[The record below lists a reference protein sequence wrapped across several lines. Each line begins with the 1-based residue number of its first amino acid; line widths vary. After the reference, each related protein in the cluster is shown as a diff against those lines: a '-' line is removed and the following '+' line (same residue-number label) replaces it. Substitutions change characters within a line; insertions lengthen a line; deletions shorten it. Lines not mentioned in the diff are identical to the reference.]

1 RFLGEFHV
9 RLVFG
14 QRAVNLIRADLKKPL
29 DRIGLGGIQ
38 KHLCSNDVGL
48 NEWPG
53 AEDAAIDVRL
63 GGKMHHMGDAVLFE
77 KLSNEWLVADVAA
90 QECQARI
97 LHQVLEIGQI
107 PGVGELIERNDFGL
121 LPAAD
126 EHPYKIRADE
136 AGAGDENVH

>member
-63 GGKMHHMGDAVLFE
+63 GGKVDDMRDAVLFE
-77 KLSNEWLVADVAA
+77 KLRDELLIADVAA
-90 QECQARI
+90 HKRQSRI

-107 PGVGELIERNDFGL
+107 PGVGELIE
-121 LPAAD
+121 
-126 EHPYKIRADE
+126 
-136 AGAGDENVH
+136 